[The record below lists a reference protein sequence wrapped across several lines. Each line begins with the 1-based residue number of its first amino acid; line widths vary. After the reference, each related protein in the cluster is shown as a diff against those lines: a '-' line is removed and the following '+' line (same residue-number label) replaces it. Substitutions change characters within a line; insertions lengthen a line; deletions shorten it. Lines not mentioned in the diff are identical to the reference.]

1 MASNYQKCVLCVGC
15 KPARLCS
22 WGCVKVDS
30 LEDIARSILACEK
43 QGDFFEKNT
52 SRLCDF

>member
-1 MASNYQKCVLCVGC
+1 M
-15 KPARLCS
+15 
-22 WGCVKVDS
+22 KVDS